1 MRLSDLCTLIMLQI
15 VEAQTD
21 PAEKAAMLE
30 IMRKDGHLPSKR
42 KAA

>member
-1 MRLSDLCTLIMLQI
+1 MQLSDLCALIMLRI

-30 IMRKDGHLPSKR
+30 IMRKDGHLPAQG
-42 KAA
+42 KAP